1 MVKHADE
8 CMRFSNRGWKFTSQQ
23 LEACNHLVKLVI
35 AKQRRHAGYKLT
47 EEEEWYANKIGI
59 SIMSGKGSGKDFW
72 CSEAIWWFL
81 TCFEAPRILCTANT
95 RKQLRDVLWSQL
107 SMMHRGNPGDDATVP
122 LINIPGNELFE
133 IQADKIFL
141 KEHKGKEH
149 FALGRTVNINASGE
163 EQAVS
168 MMGHHAHNMMIVVD
182 EASGISYKVFE
193 TIESTLTQPINFVI
207 MVFNPTRRTGYAID
221 SHYRR
226 GIKEKWIQLQWNT
239 EESELVEDSQIESLA
254 NSYGRDSDYYR
265 INVLGLPP
273 ISDEGAFIPWDWVM
287 DAVDREVSDDND
299 DKPIIL
305 GVDVARY
312 GKDKTV
318 IVARQGTK
326 VLTPILRYNSLD
338 GNEVAGKIRYAT
350 SLFCADYVFIDTV
363 GVGAAV
369 WDNIKHD
376 EDARYEDFM
385 SSYSADDKNKF
396 TRLGDECGWRVRE
409 RFQNR
414 TISIPQ
420 DEELIAEA
428 SSREYETRDNGRI
441 KLESKRSMRRRG
453 LDSPNTFDALSMTFR
468 YPDSYYD
475 DSFMED
481 EDYYHPSQ
489 TSPVNIWTG
498 Y

>member
-1 MVKHADE
+1 
-8 CMRFSNRGWKFTSQQ
+8 
-23 LEACNHLVKLVI
+23 
-35 AKQRRHAGYKLT
+35 
-47 EEEEWYANKIGI
+47 
-59 SIMSGKGSGKDFW
+59 
-72 CSEAIWWFL
+72 
-81 TCFEAPRILCTANT
+81 
-95 RKQLRDVLWSQL
+95 
-107 SMMHRGNPGDDATVP
+107 
-122 LINIPGNELFE
+122 
-133 IQADKIFL
+133 
-141 KEHKGKEH
+141 
-149 FALGRTVNINASGE
+149 
-163 EQAVS
+163 
-168 MMGHHAHNMMIVVD
+168 
-182 EASGISYKVFE
+182 
-193 TIESTLTQPINFVI
+193 
-207 MVFNPTRRTGYAID
+207 
-221 SHYRR
+221 
-226 GIKEKWIQLQWNT
+226 
-239 EESELVEDSQIESLA
+239 
-254 NSYGRDSDYYR
+254 
-265 INVLGLPP
+265 
-273 ISDEGAFIPWDWVM
+273 M

-409 RFQNR
+409 KFQNR